1 MYREQ
6 ILDHYKHPRNF
17 GELPDADVSQAI
29 DNPLCGDRLKL
40 QIKFAPV
47 ILNRAKRSEESKRL
61 STRSQPEA
69 PSRGWSGRPLA
80 DFDSVP
86 LMRDFAP
93 ATPAGRQDDVRIAD
107 AKFTGTACAISTAS
121 ASLFTEFL
129 KNKTCAELEAI
140 NENAIYELL
149 GAEINPGRVKC
160 ALLPLMALEVILKN
174 KII

>member
-1 MYREQ
+1 MSMYREQ

-80 DFDSVP
+80 DFDS
-86 LMRDFAP
+86 
-93 ATPAGRQDDVRIAD
+93 
-107 AKFTGTACAISTAS
+107 
-121 ASLFTEFL
+121 L